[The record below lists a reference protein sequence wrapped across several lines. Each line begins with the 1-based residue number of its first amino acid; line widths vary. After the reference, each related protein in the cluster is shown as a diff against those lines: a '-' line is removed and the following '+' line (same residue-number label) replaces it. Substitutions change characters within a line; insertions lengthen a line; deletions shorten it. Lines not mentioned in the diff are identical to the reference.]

1 MIRRLLIAALLLGST
16 PVLAQGFDLAHSAS
30 EIQISSDD
38 GLEWQS
44 DPSRVI
50 AHGNAKAVR
59 GDVTLTA
66 DTLIAYY
73 RTGNQPGQKT
83 GPASPT
89 GGSQIWRMEA
99 EGNVK
104 IVNPNDTATGVKAIY
119 DLDKAILVMH
129 GSPARLET
137 PTELFEADDAL
148 EYWENDK
155 MAVLRGNGIAIAKQ
169 KQNKIQG
176 DVLTAHFKDRKSSTR
191 PRQSTPGGGDLEL
204 THADAFGHVILTTPD
219 NKATGDRG
227 DYNAETGIATLT
239 GAVSLLRDANVMTG
253 RYARVDIN
261 SGVSNLYGYQ
271 PNEEKQRVQ
280 AVISPSQHKQQDRP
294 QP

>member
-1 MIRRLLIAALLLGST
+1 MIRRLLMAALLLSSS
-16 PVLAQGFDLAHSAS
+16 PVLAQGFDLARSTS
-30 EIQISSDD
+30 EIQISADD

-73 RTGNQPGQKT
+73 RTGDQP
-83 GPASPT
+83 SPT
-89 GGSQIWRMEA
+89 GGSQIWRVEA

-104 IVNPNDTATGVKAIY
+104 IVNPNDTATGAKAIY
-119 DLDKAILVMH
+119 DLDKAILVLR

-137 PTELFEADDAL
+137 PTEVFIADEAL

-155 MAVLRGNGIAIAKQ
+155 MAVLRGNGTAVAKQ

-176 DVLTAHFKDRKSSTR
+176 DVLTAHFKDRKGSQ
-191 PRQSTPGGGDLEL
+191 RQSKQGGNLEL
-204 THADAFGHVILTTPD
+204 SRADAFGHVILTTPD

-227 DYNAETGIATLT
+227 EYNADSGIATLT
-239 GAVSLLRDANVMTG
+239 GAVTLTRDANIMTG
-253 RYARVDIN
+253 RYARVDLN
-261 SGVSNLYGYQ
+261 SGISNLYGYQ

-280 AVISPSQHKQQDRP
+280 AVITPSQRKQQDKS